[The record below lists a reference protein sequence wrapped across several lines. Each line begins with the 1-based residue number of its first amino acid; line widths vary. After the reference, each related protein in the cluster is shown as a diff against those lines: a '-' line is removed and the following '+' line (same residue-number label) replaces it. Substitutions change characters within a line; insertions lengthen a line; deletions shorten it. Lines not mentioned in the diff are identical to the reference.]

1 MRYFFNLAGAVY
13 DPDNQGHELADLSA
27 ARFLSVE
34 LAADMLRDRPQ
45 LAWTGEEFRVEVT
58 NVDRLLLF
66 TVIVI
71 GVDAPVSQGR

>member
-13 DPDNQGHELADLSA
+13 DPDKQGHELADLAA
-27 ARFLSVE
+27 ARFLLVE

-58 NVDRLLLF
+58 NSDRLLLF